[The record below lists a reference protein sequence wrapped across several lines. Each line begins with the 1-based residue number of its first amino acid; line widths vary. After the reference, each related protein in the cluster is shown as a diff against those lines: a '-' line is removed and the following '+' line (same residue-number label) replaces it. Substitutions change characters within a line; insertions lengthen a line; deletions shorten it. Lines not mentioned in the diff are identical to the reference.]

1 MRFVLTCLAV
11 CLTALARAEPTI
23 TAPPQQ
29 VVVNGS
35 QGDVEAGRDFVAGK
49 IVIGKARIAASGL
62 QNVGELLGREPSVS
76 VGKDGRIGLLG
87 LPGYTQILVD
97 GMPPQGDT
105 FTLDLV
111 HVERI
116 EIIKSSTAATG
127 PIGIAGTINIIRRK
141 AQKTR
146 LAQVN
151 AGVSTA
157 AGLPGADLA
166 WSTGGPLEGKPLIYS
181 VRLSAMHKPV
191 SSRMDYMATRES
203 AFAAP
208 ALDYSGQARNR
219 NASNIVNASGELTW
233 NIDSAHTLTF
243 SPEAGYFG
251 GPRRSRQQRFWRD
264 GSALLT
270 RQDGNSA
277 MATFGIPLRWDWR
290 IDPDSTLSVKLNVN
304 RVHVDSDALR
314 VDTSND
320 PRNVATVDELASTP
334 TSVNTNTFLHVDY
347 ATEFENGHAL
357 TAGAKFA
364 HNRANN
370 TYADFFNGLPDYSL
384 SVLGQNDT
392 ARLTSSQLFFQ
403 DEWRINRTWAM
414 NLGSSVE
421 RRAYRLR
428 EGTASSRPR
437 FTMWAPSLHVS
448 RKIGADRKRQLRLSV
463 ARSYRAPFFDELLW
477 RPVIN
482 TFAPC
487 RAQVLCGANTLD
499 TADTAGNPA
508 LQPERALGVNLSYS
522 HGIGK
527 DSDVTLEAYSRDISN
542 KTGYEIVLADVPW
555 AGTPRY
561 IGRQA
566 NLGTARIRGLNIEA
580 RLSGKDLGKQLAR
593 LDLHGSV
600 GLADS
605 ALSDLPGPDNHI
617 SGQSPWR
624 AKIGGSYTLQAVPV
638 KLGVDASYLPD
649 EWVRD
654 SVRQRVYE
662 SSKLVLGMNASWTV
676 SKQTRLVL
684 NLDNLLSHNRSRID
698 EYLGVADVVRRTTA
712 TSNHSRIALRLETRL

>member
-1 MRFVLTCLAV
+1 MRFALTCFAV
-11 CLTALARAEPTI
+11 CLTAMARAEPPV
-23 TAPPQQ
+23 TAAPRQ
-29 VVVNGS
+29 VVVNGA
-35 QGDVEAGRDFVAGK
+35 QGDIEASRDFVAGK
-49 IVIGKARIAASGL
+49 VIIGKARIAGSGL
-62 QNVGELLGREPSVS
+62 QNVGDLLNREPSVS

-87 LPGYTQILVD
+87 LPGYTQVLVD

-141 AQKTR
+141 AQKTP

-151 AGVSTA
+151 AGLSAT
-157 AGLPGADLA
+157 AGLPGADVA
-166 WSTGGPLEGKPLIYS
+166 WSTGGPIDGKPLVYS
-181 VRLSAMHKPV
+181 VRLSAVHKPV
-191 SSRMDYMATRES
+191 SSRMDYIATREN

-208 ALDYSGQARNR
+208 VLAYTGQARNR
-219 NASNIVNASGELTW
+219 NAANIVSASGEFIW
-233 NIDSAHTLTF
+233 NVDSTHALTF
-243 SPEAGYFG
+243 SPAASYFG

-264 GSALLT
+264 GSTLLT
-270 RQDGNSA
+270 RQDGDSA
-277 MATFGIPLRWDWR
+277 MTSLEIPLCWDWR
-290 IDPDSTLSVKLNVN
+290 IDPESSLSVKLNVN
-304 RVHVDSDALR
+304 RAHIDSDALR
-314 VDTSND
+314 IDTST
-320 PRNVATVDELASTP
+320 AALMDELVSRP
-334 TSVNTNTFLHVDY
+334 TSVSTNTFLHVDY
-347 ATEFENGHAL
+347 ATEFENGHAI

-370 TYADFFNGLPDYSL
+370 SYSDFFNGVPDYSL
-384 SVLGQNDT
+384 AVLGRSDT
-392 ARLTSSQLFFQ
+392 ARLTSGQVFFQ
-403 DEWRINRTWAM
+403 DEWRINRRWAL
-414 NLGSSVE
+414 NIGSSVE

-428 EGTASSRPR
+428 EGTASSSPG

-448 RKIGADRKRQLRLSV
+448 RKLGADRKRQLRLSV
-463 ARSYRAPFFDELLW
+463 ARSFRAPFFDEMLW

-487 RAQVLCGANTLD
+487 RGQMLCGANTLD
-499 TADTAGNPA
+499 TADTAGNPG

-527 DSDVTLEAYSRDISN
+527 DSEITLEAYSRNISN
-542 KTGYEIVLADVPW
+542 KTGYEIVQAGVPW
-555 AGTPRY
+555 ANTPRY

-566 NLGTARIRGLNIEA
+566 NLGSARIRGLDLEA
-580 RLSGKDLGKQLAR
+580 RISGKDIGSHLAR

-605 ALSDLPGPDNHI
+605 ALSDLPGPDNHL

-624 AKIGGSYTLQAVPV
+624 AKVGGSYTLQAVPV
-638 KLGVDASYLPD
+638 KLGIDASYLPGD
-649 EWVRD
+649 WVRD
-654 SVRQRVYE
+654 SVSQRVYE
-662 SSKLVLGMNASWTV
+662 SGKRVLGMNASWTV

-684 NLDNLLSHNRSRID
+684 NLDNLVPRTRSRID
-698 EYLGVADVVRRTTA
+698 AYLGAAEIVRRTTD
-712 TSNHSRIALRLETRL
+712 TSNHARVAIRLETRL